1 MKKEKYSFTE
11 EQMDFINGLLLS
23 DGTIS
28 KKSCALKV
36 NTSSYEFAKFIYDNL
51 PSEIWCDSCIL
62 KQERI
67 DNRTKKTYTTYR
79 LYTHANEAFKDLR
92 NLWYVN
98 DKKVVP
104 ENLIIN
110 KKVLLNWYLG
120 DGCLSQNHIKKIT
133 HLIKLCTNSFNET
146 EINKILLPQ
155 LKEYDARISFTELNQ
170 PIIIIPRK
178 KCENFLKDIGECP
191 FSDYEHK
198 WKIYPYKNKKIAKF
212 GKKKTTKEEIN
223 KLFELYDNGK
233 TVYEISK
240 LMKLD
245 RSLISF
251 YLKNSGKYIKDRDK
265 KKYKIEYD
273 NKIIIT
279 DNLKEYCQKENLC
292 YANMLKLCS
301 GKIRKYKNF
310 NIKKYEL

>member
-11 EQMDFINGLLLS
+11 EQIDFINGLLLS

-92 NLWYVN
+92 DLWYVN

-146 EINKILLPQ
+146 EIKKILLPQ
-155 LKEYDARISFTELNQ
+155 LKEYDARISFTELKQ
-170 PIIIIPRK
+170 PVIIIPRK
-178 KCENFLKDIGECP
+178 KCDFFLEYIGDCP
-191 FSDYEHK
+191 FYDYAHK
-198 WKIYPYKNKKIAKF
+198 WKIYPYKNKKIAEN
-212 GKKKTTKEEIN
+212 GKKITTKKEISEI
-223 KLFELYDNGK
+223 LELYDKGN
-233 TVYEISK
+233 TVYKISK
-240 LMKLD
+240 IMNLD
-245 RSLISF
+245 RNLIYYF
-251 YLKNSGKYIKDRDK
+251 LKKNSKYISDRDK
-265 KKYKIEYD
+265 KKYKIINEG
-273 NKIIIT
+273 NVVIT
-279 DNLKEYCQKENLC
+279 ENLKEYCKKENLC
-292 YANMLKLCS
+292 YESMLRLCS
-301 GKIRKYKNF
+301 GKIKKYKNF
-310 NIKKYEL
+310 KIEKI